1 MLLFLATKDEV
12 LIQIYCLV
20 WDMEIKFSFHSLS
33 KTYHITAQLFQ
44 STHSIVLLT
53 SLKQTTIYSFY
64 YILFHKSLFF
74 KSIKDEKK
82 NEIIFWIISK

>member
-1 MLLFLATKDEV
+1 MLLFLANKDEV

-53 SLKQTTIYSFY
+53 NLKQTTIYSCY
-64 YILFHKSLFF
+64 YILFLKSLFF
-74 KSIKDEKK
+74 KSIKDEK